1 MAIAPEAPPK
11 RPWQKGQWEATF
23 GVPQPTKLREQWPKG
38 KRIAITLSF
47 DTQGDVDAAIPGSTG
62 CWKSGHINY
71 ADLTQRQYDMTAA
84 LHRMLDMLEE
94 YKIAAT
100 FPICGVTAEWYPESI
115 REIKSRGHEVAVH
128 GHWHTL
134 LHTLSAEEEREE
146 IEKATRAV
154 TQALG
159 EPPKGWVSPVFS
171 ITPRTLPIIEELG
184 YLWDSDFHNADMP
197 YILRHGDKQIVEL
210 PVGLNDWDLYLMQDA
225 LGARMGGVPYGSPS
239 HVTDVLCS
247 QFDQLYK
254 ESAREP
260 RVFHYTMHPKITGRP
275 YRAWGLSKFIEHV
288 QKHEGVWFTT
298 CSELAQ
304 LCV

>member
-1 MAIAPEAPPK
+1 VAVTTEAVPA
-11 RPWQKGQWEATF
+11 RHWRKGEWEETF
-23 GVPQPTKLREQWPKG
+23 GVPQPTKLRQNWPAG
-38 KRIAITLSF
+38 RRIAITFTF
-47 DTQGDVDAAIPGSTG
+47 DTQSDVDAAVPGSTG
-62 CWKSGHINY
+62 RWKTGHVNY
-71 ADLTQRQYDMTAA
+71 ADLTQRQYDTTVAVG
-84 LHRMLDMLEE
+84 RVLELLGE
-94 YKIAAT
+94 YDVKAT
-100 FPICGVTAEWYPESI
+100 FPVCGVTAEWYPETVQA
-115 REIKSRGHEVAVH
+115 IKAAGHEVAVH

-134 LHTLSAEEEREE
+134 LHTLSPQEERAE
-146 IEKATRAV
+146 IESATRAV
-154 TQALG
+154 TEVLG
-159 EPPKGWVSPVFS
+159 ERPKGWVSPVFS

-225 LGARMGGVPYGSPS
+225 LGARMGGVPYASPS

-247 QFDQLYK
+247 QFNQLYK

-260 RVFHYTMHPKITGRP
+260 RVFHYCMHPKITGRP
-275 YRAWGLSKFIEHV
+275 YRAWGLSQFIEYAKNHD
-288 QKHEGVWFTT
+288 GVWFTT